1 MRNVAVIRSTA
12 LLMGAALLSSSALL
26 MAQAGSLDPTFGKN
40 GIVITP
46 NTDTAAAIALQS
58 DGKIVVAGS
67 VIGSNGFPELGL
79 ARYTSSGDLD
89 SSFGTAGIVS
99 NSDAPA
105 FAVAVQSNGQILV
118 GTIASLGFAVLRFN
132 SDGSLDTTFG
142 TNGTAS
148 FRPFEDLF
156 FSPLTGGIVVLSDGK
171 ILVAAEGGFGGGVM
185 VRLLANGQLD
195 ASFGAGGAGAVQ
207 LLNAPGTVALL
218 PSGKILVSTIVGV
231 SLAARYTS
239 TGALDASFGVS
250 GQVADLGGNAIIPL
264 TNGEFVAVGSLV
276 TETAPPPAPNNTQG
290 FSVVLY
296 NPKGVIDTTFGT
308 NGAAVTTF
316 PPNTYSAAFAVAV
329 QSNGEIVAGGET
341 APEAPGFG
349 GPGPVDFAVA
359 RYTTTGQLDTTFG
372 SAGLVTTD
380 AGNSTFIT
388 ALAIQSD
395 GKILALG
402 GNANP
407 AGESNPGFTLAR
419 YLAQ

>member
-1 MRNVAVIRSTA
+1 MRNVGAIRSAA
-12 LLMGAALLSSSALL
+12 LLTGAALLSCSALL

-46 NTDTAAAIALQS
+46 NTDTAAAMAIQS
-58 DGKIVVAGS
+58 DGNIVVAGS

-89 SSFGTAGIVS
+89 SSFGTGGIVS
-99 NSDAPA
+99 NPDAPA
-105 FAVAVQSNGQILV
+105 FALTIQSNGQILV
-118 GTIASLGFAVLRFN
+118 GSIAGLGFAVLRFN
-132 SDGSLDTTFG
+132 TNGALDTTFG
-142 TNGTAS
+142 TDGTAS

-156 FSPLTGGIVVLSDGK
+156 FSPLTGGIAVLSDGK
-171 ILVAAEGGFGGGVM
+171 ILVAAAGGFGGGVM
-185 VRLLANGQLD
+185 VRLLSDGQVD
-195 ASFGAGGAGAVQ
+195 TSFGADGAGAVQ

-218 PSGKILVSTIVGV
+218 PGGKILVSTTVGV

-239 TGALDASFGVS
+239 TGALDTSFGVS

-296 NPKGVIDTTFGT
+296 NSKGIIDTTFGT
-308 NGAAVTTF
+308 NGATVTTF
-316 PPNTYSAAFAVAV
+316 PPSTYSAAFAVAA

-341 APEAPGFG
+341 APEAPGFA
-349 GPGPVDFAVA
+349 GPGPVDFALA
-359 RYTTTGQLDTTFG
+359 RYTTTGQLDATFG

-407 AGESNPGFTLAR
+407 ASEANPGFTLAR
-419 YLAQ
+419 YIAQ